1 MDNQQIFNI
10 VVVFAGFLAVW
21 VFNNITQRISKIEEK
36 LEDLPHTYIAKD
48 DYRVDIAEIKGML
61 QDIYKE
67 LRNKAD
73 KWKELAYFSLVF

>member
-48 DYRVDIAEIKGML
+48 DYRVDIAEIKAML

-73 KWKELAYFSLVF
+73 K